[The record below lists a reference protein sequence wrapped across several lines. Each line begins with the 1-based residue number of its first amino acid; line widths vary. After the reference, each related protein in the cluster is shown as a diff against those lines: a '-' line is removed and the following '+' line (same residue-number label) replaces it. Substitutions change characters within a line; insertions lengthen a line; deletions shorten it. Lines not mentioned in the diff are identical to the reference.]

1 MLNAAE
7 AVGQSHMKPVETI
20 WGRIY
25 NAGYE
30 PPVASGDKYWAL
42 NTSSGNQY
50 RLNDVSYFILNLL
63 RIQMSTAQVVD
74 EVLREYA
81 VAREQAV
88 IDCGKLLQF
97 AIENAIVKEVDN
109 T

>member
-1 MLNAAE
+1 MLDMNRPLLLE
-7 AVGQSHMKPVETI
+7 DSIVLRGL
-20 WGRIY
+20 
-25 NAGYE
+25 
-30 PPVASGDKYWAL
+30 GDKYWAL

-63 RIQMSTAQVVD
+63 RIQMSTAQLVD
-74 EVLREYA
+74 EILREYE
-81 VAREQAV
+81 VTREQAV